1 MHMNIFKLFFYT
13 VLTSTLFCVNLVHG
27 EIKNMPNKC
36 KSNTIEELYSMIY
49 APLTPFEPPAAII
62 DDDGNI
68 TASEDELFS
77 LKRRHFYDQLKGQEP
92 ISLDLQTYAT
102 LTKELPGGL
111 ENFEPVLKILLS
123 DCQPISLFRGVPVS
137 ATTADFSTIPKTAEI
152 GLRTEI
158 EAIVNYAKS
167 SMEPNPIK
175 FKEILKILKN
185 DLAITPEIVNAILPE
200 PIADRYFPDGIIPT
214 ANLSE
219 AAILAF
225 VALGGT
231 VTDPP
236 SRLFFIKP
244 RSYSG
249 VIEDY
254 SSLIIQEDGT
264 IEAAA
269 ALNTN
274 LVAQMMN
281 RMGISAQVIVITEV
295 ETRMAGT
302 CKIDDAGRWH
312 QIIGGRKSRNC
323 PFFSLTRQM
332 LQSGTYKKTKDY
344 IEQNIVFKQL
354 EAILSMSSNK
364 GPEVES

>member
-1 MHMNIFKLFFYT
+1 M
-13 VLTSTLFCVNLVHG
+13 LTITFSFVSIVYGQTTSQST
-27 EIKNMPNKC
+27 KC
-36 KSNTIEELYSMIY
+36 NANTIEDLYSLIY
-49 APLTPFEPPAAII
+49 SPLKPFEPPASII

-77 LKRRHFYDQLKGQEP
+77 LRRRHFYDQLKGQEQVS
-92 ISLDLQTYAT
+92 INLQTYAT
-102 LTKELPGGL
+102 LTKQLPGGL
-111 ENFEPVLKILLS
+111 EDFEPVLKILLP
-123 DCQPISLFRGVPVS
+123 DCQPVSLFRGVPVS
-137 ATTADFSTIPKTAEI
+137 ATTADFATILQTTEI
-152 GLRTEI
+152 GLISEI
-158 EAIVNYAKS
+158 EPIVNYARTS
-167 SMEPNPIK
+167 IEPNPIK
-175 FKEILKILKN
+175 FKEILNILKN
-185 DLAITPEIVNAILPE
+185 DLAITPEIINAILPN
-200 PIADRYFPDGIIPT
+200 PIAQRYFPDGIIPT

-225 VALGGT
+225 VALGGN
-231 VTDPP
+231 VIDPP
-236 SRLFFIKP
+236 SKIFFIKP

-254 SSLIIQEDGT
+254 SSLIIQESGE

-269 ALNTN
+269 ALNTG

-295 ETRMAGT
+295 ETKVAGS

-332 LQSGTYKKTKDY
+332 LTSGTYRKTKDY

-354 EAILSMSSNK
+354 EAILSIASNED
-364 GPEVES
+364 PEIES

>member
-1 MHMNIFKLFFYT
+1 MHKLKLFDLT
-13 VLTSTLFCVNLVHG
+13 IVLTFTLSLVSFVYG
-27 EIKNMPNKC
+27 EAVTRSNKC
-36 KSNTIEELYSMIY
+36 NSNTIEDLYSLIY
-49 APLTPFEPPAAII
+49 APLVPFEPPAAIL

-77 LKRRHFYDQLKGQEP
+77 LRRRHFYDQLKGQDP
-92 ISLDLQTYAT
+92 VSIDLQTYAT

-111 ENFEPVLKILLS
+111 EDFEPILKILLP
-123 DCQPISLFRGVPVS
+123 DCQPVSLFRGVPVS
-137 ATTADFSTIPKTAEI
+137 ATSADFATILKTTEI
-152 GLRTEI
+152 GIRSEI
-158 EAIVNYAKS
+158 DAIVNFARS
-167 SMEPNPIK
+167 SIEPNPIN
-175 FKEILKILKN
+175 FDEILAILKN
-185 DLAITPEIVNAILPE
+185 DLAITPEIINAILPD
-200 PIADRYFPDGIIPT
+200 PIAQRYFPDGIIPT

-225 VALGGT
+225 VALGGI
-231 VTDPP
+231 VTEPP
-236 SRLFFIKP
+236 TKIFFIKP

-254 SSLIIQEDGT
+254 SSLIIQETGE
-264 IEAAA
+264 IQAAA
-269 ALNTN
+269 ALNTS

-281 RMGISAQVIVITEV
+281 RMGVSAQVLVITEV
-295 ETRMAGT
+295 ATKEAGT

-354 EAILSMSSNK
+354 EAILSIAFNK
-364 GPEVES
+364 GLEIES

>member
-1 MHMNIFKLFFYT
+1 MRKLKLFDLSLALT
-13 VLTSTLFCVNLVHG
+13 VTLSLVSFVYG
-27 EIKNMPNKC
+27 EVSIRSNKC
-36 KSNTIEELYSMIY
+36 NSNTIEDLYSLIY
-49 APLTPFEPPAAII
+49 APLVPFDPPASII
-62 DDDGNI
+62 DDDGNV

-77 LKRRHFYDQLKGQEP
+77 LRRRHFYDQLKGQNP
-92 ISLDLQTYAT
+92 VSIDLQTYAT

-111 ENFEPVLKILLS
+111 EDFEPVLKILLP
-123 DCQPISLFRGVPVS
+123 DCQPVSLFRGVPVS
-137 ATTADFSTIPKTAEI
+137 ATSADFETILKTAEI
-152 GLRTEI
+152 GLRSEI
-158 EAIVNYAKS
+158 AAIVDYARS
-167 SMEPNPIK
+167 SIEPNPIR
-175 FKEILKILKN
+175 FETILEILKN
-185 DLAITPEIVNAILPE
+185 DLAITPEIVKAILPE
-200 PIADRYFPDGIIPT
+200 PIAQRYFPDGIIPT

-231 VTDPP
+231 VIEPP
-236 SRLFFIKP
+236 SKIFFIKP

-254 SSLIIQEDGT
+254 SSLIIQETGK

-269 ALNTN
+269 ALNTG

-281 RMGISAQVIVITEV
+281 RMGVSAQILVITEV
-295 ETRMAGT
+295 DTTMAGT

-354 EAILSMSSNK
+354 EAILSIATNK
-364 GPEVES
+364 GPKVDS